1 MVKSM
6 TGFGNAS
13 NDISGT
19 AVTVEIKSLNSKFL
33 EMALRLPSMYRDKEL
48 ELRAELGKLIERGKV
63 DVSIN
68 IGNGASDI
76 SRKSN
81 INKEI
86 FKAYYEE
93 LKLLRDELNIS
104 DQLILETVIK
114 LPQVLGNDKTEGD
127 EEQWK
132 AINVLLKE
140 AVEKFNS
147 FREQEGKVIEVELT
161 LRINNILKL
170 LIEAEKF
177 EKGRIENI
185 RERLH
190 KNIAE
195 IKEATNIDENRFEQE
210 LIFYVEKFDITEE
223 KLRLRSHCN
232 YFIES
237 LKSKEAN
244 GKKLG
249 FITQELGRE
258 INTLGSKANDA
269 SMQRAVVEMKDEL
282 EKLKEQLANVL

>member
-6 TGFGNAS
+6 TGFGNALAE
-13 NDISGT
+13 ISGT

-48 ELRAELGKLIERGKV
+48 ELRAELSKLVERGKV
-63 DVSIN
+63 DVNIN
-68 IGNGASDI
+68 IGSGTNDVSK
-76 SRKSN
+76 KSN

-93 LKLLRDELNIS
+93 LTQLRDELKIS

-127 EEQWK
+127 EEQWR
-132 AINVLLKE
+132 AINALLKQ
-140 AVEKFNS
+140 AIEKFNS
-147 FREQEGKVIEVELT
+147 FREQEGKIIENDMT
-161 LRINNILKL
+161 LRINNIFRL

-177 EKGRIENI
+177 EKGRIDSI
-185 RERLH
+185 RERLQ
-190 KNIAE
+190 KNLAE
-195 IKEATNIDENRFEQE
+195 IKDSTKVDQNRFEQE
-210 LIFYVEKFDITEE
+210 LIYYFEKLDITEE
-223 KLRLRSHCN
+223 KLRLRSHCD
-232 YFIES
+232 YFLLT
-237 LKSKEAN
+237 LKTAEAN

-249 FITQELGRE
+249 FITQEIGRE

>member
-6 TGFGNAS
+6 TGFGSAS

-147 FREQEGKVIEVELT
+147 FREQEGKVIEDELT

-195 IKEATNIDENRFEQE
+195 IKEATTIDENRFEQE

>member
-6 TGFGNAS
+6 TGFGSAS

-48 ELRAELGKLIERGKV
+48 ELRAELSKLIERGKV

-68 IGNGASDI
+68 IGNGNNDLSK
-76 SRKSN
+76 KSN

-93 LKLLRDELNIS
+93 LKQLRDELKIS
-104 DQLILETVIK
+104 DRLILETVIK

-132 AINVLLKE
+132 AINILLKE

-147 FREQEGKVIEVELT
+147 FREQEGKVIEDELV
-161 LRINNILKL
+161 LRIKNILKL

-190 KNIAE
+190 KNLAE
-195 IKEATNIDENRFEQE
+195 IKEATSIDENRFEQE
-210 LIFYVEKFDITEE
+210 LIFYVEKLDITEE
-223 KLRLRSHCN
+223 KLRLRSHCD
-232 YFIES
+232 YFLES

-269 SMQRAVVEMKDEL
+269 NMQRAVVEMKDEL

>member
-1 MVKSM
+1 M
-6 TGFGNAS
+6 TGFGSAS

-147 FREQEGKVIEVELT
+147 FREQEGKVIEDELT

-195 IKEATNIDENRFEQE
+195 IKEATTIDENRFEQE

-223 KLRLRSHCN
+223 KLRLRSHCD

>member
-1 MVKSM
+1 M